1 MILEP
6 SVTTDPSIENVT
18 PAAFCLT
25 LIKLPV
31 TSTIFGILITTPA
44 PLLLTTILAP
54 VKSTDPLMLKVTPAA
69 F

>member
-1 MILEP
+1 MEKVIP
-6 SVTTDPSIENVT
+6 S
-18 PAAFCLT
+18 AFCLT

-31 TSTIFGILITTPA
+31 TSTIFGMLITTPA

-54 VKSTDPLMLKVTPAA
+54 VRSTLPLILKVMPAA